1 VVAAKIYCGRDRFP
15 AFQPHI
21 NPEQLSGILFQRNPS
36 TQKQHFSRTETLNQK
51 TERTSCNRPVC
62 NSRHLKERLMSQTQ
76 LSDETIQKTHRT
88 DLQSI
93 PERSAFRPVARFS
106 GALLLTFLP
115 SLIAL
120 MAVLFLP
127 QSISAQD
134 LELSGG
140 YAHVTQ
146 NFGTNGFAVGP
157 AWWFTPHIT
166 IAANYDS
173 TWNTSQIG
181 VFQITNVGLLV
192 SKTHLQSALIGP
204 RIFFYSHQV
213 KKYKLGVFGET
224 QYGASHI
231 NTTFQQI
238 PVTSVSSS
246 DTAFTWTLGGGADYP
261 FTPHWSGRANVDFMR
276 THFAAAGQSRLRL
289 VLGIAYTFGSREK

>member
-1 VVAAKIYCGRDRFP
+1 
-15 AFQPHI
+15 
-21 NPEQLSGILFQRNPS
+21 
-36 TQKQHFSRTETLNQK
+36 
-51 TERTSCNRPVC
+51 
-62 NSRHLKERLMSQTQ
+62 MSQTQ
-76 LSDETIQKTHRT
+76 RSDETIRRTHGT

-93 PERSAFRPVARFS
+93 PERSAFSPVSRFS
-106 GALLLTFLP
+106 GALLLTAFLP
-115 SLIAL
+115 SLIAVMT
-120 MAVLFLP
+120 MAFLP

-134 LELSGG
+134 LELAGG

-146 NFGTNGFAVGP
+146 NFGTNGFDAGA
-157 AWWFTPHIT
+157 AWWFTPKIT
-166 IAANYDS
+166 LAANYDG

-192 SKTHLQSALIGP
+192 SKTHLQTVLIGP
-204 RIFFYSHQV
+204 RIFFLSPKI

-224 QYGASHI
+224 QYGVSHI
-231 NTTFQQI
+231 NSTFQQI
-238 PVTSVSSS
+238 PVASVSSS

-289 VLGIAYTFGSREK
+289 VLGIAYTIGSREK

>member
-1 VVAAKIYCGRDRFP
+1 
-15 AFQPHI
+15 
-21 NPEQLSGILFQRNPS
+21 
-36 TQKQHFSRTETLNQK
+36 
-51 TERTSCNRPVC
+51 
-62 NSRHLKERLMSQTQ
+62 MSQTQ
-76 LSDETIQKTHRT
+76 PRDETIRKTHRT
-88 DLQSI
+88 DLQI
-93 PERSAFRPVARFS
+93 PERSPIRPIACLS
-106 GALLLTFLP
+106 GALPLRAFLP
-115 SLIAL
+115 SLVAV
-120 MAVLFLP
+120 MAMIFLP
-127 QSISAQD
+127 QIISAQD

-140 YAHVTQ
+140 WAHVTQ
-146 NFGTNGFAVGP
+146 NFGTDGFAVGA
-157 AWWFTPHIT
+157 AWWFTPKI
-166 IAANYDS
+166 ILAANYDDS
-173 TWNTSQIG
+173 WDTSQIG

-192 SKTHLQSALIGP
+192 SKTHFQSALIGP

-231 NTTFQQI
+231 NTTFQQV